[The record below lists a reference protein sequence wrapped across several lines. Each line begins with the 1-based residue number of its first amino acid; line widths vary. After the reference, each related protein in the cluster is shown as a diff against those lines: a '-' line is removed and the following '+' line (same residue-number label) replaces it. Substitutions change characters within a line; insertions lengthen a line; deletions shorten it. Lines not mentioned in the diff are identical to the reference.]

1 MDIIDVMLARAMT
14 PQGQTEAYV
23 SIAQAAAAKAEKAKQ
38 DAQAAIDV
46 VSGAAEE
53 IASTQE
59 AAADLLE
66 TAQEALETAQEA
78 QINTLDTEDIDDEIK
93 KLNVSVNLVNGTNAN
108 TYQVITTYPDN
119 TLHTENATKLYKTT
133 GDHEDGTM
141 TQKAITAALSNIPSG
156 GSSSSGGNTN
166 LGIEN
171 AGNIVVI
178 DDNGNVIAGSISENS
193 IIEALIK
200 SGAYIAKEALGIEVD
215 YEHKTVIRT
224 QDAAYLNMG
233 EDFDSYPM
241 YGGRMRCNVADD
253 GTINAFYGD
262 PGYADDGSNGQ
273 VMIYQPKFYYQR
285 MPINTENNLI
295 GKIIRKESILVSAT
309 AQAGFKLHPAFI
321 NEANEEVEYILLPA
335 YNGGLTENKLTS
347 IAGVKPASNMTIDT
361 AEQYA
366 RNRGSGWHI
375 TNMAAESA
383 NQILEIVEFG
393 SMNGQASIEN
403 GIVSIPNV
411 SNTNCASQTGSTATL
426 GNTTGA
432 ALSTINITKGETNE
446 YNENGKRAISY
457 RGFENPWGNI
467 WRMIG
472 GTNIYGD
479 GKSGG
484 GVPYIC
490 KNYNYVLNRLNDN
503 YESIGFCLPSTYNW
517 ISAMGYGDEKYDWVF
532 MPAECSSQATSL
544 APVGDNLW
552 TNENLSGLT
561 LAIVGGSWGF
571 GQNAG
576 PFYYACDNP
585 LNDSSQYAYGANL
598 MFIPTINNIYNTNYT
613 KWQEKFGGD

>member
-262 PGYADDGSNGQ
+262 PGYADDG
-273 VMIYQPKFYYQR
+273 
-285 MPINTENNLI
+285 
-295 GKIIRKESILVSAT
+295 A
-309 AQAGFKLHPAFI
+309 
-321 NEANEEVEYILLPA
+321 
-335 YNGGLTENKLTS
+335 
-347 IAGVKPASNMTIDT
+347 
-361 AEQYA
+361 
-366 RNRGSGWHI
+366 
-375 TNMAAESA
+375 
-383 NQILEIVEFG
+383 
-393 SMNGQASIEN
+393 
-403 GIVSIPNV
+403 
-411 SNTNCASQTGSTATL
+411 C
-426 GNTTGA
+426 
-432 ALSTINITKGETNE
+432 
-446 YNENGKRAISY
+446 Y
-457 RGFENPWGNI
+457 R
-467 WRMIG
+467 
-472 GTNIYGD
+472 
-479 GKSGG
+479 
-484 GVPYIC
+484 
-490 KNYNYVLNRLNDN
+490 
-503 YESIGFCLPSTYNW
+503 
-517 ISAMGYGDEKYDWVF
+517 
-532 MPAECSSQATSL
+532 
-544 APVGDNLW
+544 
-552 TNENLSGLT
+552 
-561 LAIVGGSWGF
+561 
-571 GQNAG
+571 
-576 PFYYACDNP
+576 
-585 LNDSSQYAYGANL
+585 
-598 MFIPTINNIYNTNYT
+598 
-613 KWQEKFGGD
+613 